1 MTQGHCFAY
10 GSLMCPDI
18 LARVIGRAV
27 PGEAARLD
35 GYRRLAVA
43 GEEYP
48 GLVEA
53 AGHSVTG
60 VLYRDLDAAAWRRLD
75 EFEGEEYERVRV
87 DLLLAGRDASSAWV
101 YLFRP
106 EYRHRLIDRDWD
118 FEAFRREGK
127 ARFSTRYVGFD
138 RTTGTGR
145 ETQA

>member
-1 MTQGHCFAY
+1 MTPGHCFAY

-27 PGEAARLD
+27 SGEAASLD

-53 AGHSVTG
+53 AGHGVDG
-60 VLYRDLDAAAWRRLD
+60 VLYRNLNAAAWRRLD
-75 EFEGEEYERVRV
+75 QFEGEEYERVEV
-87 DLLLAGRDASSAWV
+87 QVNLASGQVLPAWV

-106 EYRHRLIDRDWD
+106 QYRHRLIDRDWD
-118 FEAFRREGK
+118 FDAFQREGK
-127 ARFSTRYVGFD
+127 ARFYARYVGFV
-138 RTTGTGR
+138 RSG
-145 ETQA
+145 

>member
-1 MTQGHCFAY
+1 MNTGNCFAY

-18 LARVIGRAV
+18 LARAIGRAV
-27 PGEAARLD
+27 SGEPALLD

-60 VLYRDLDAAAWRRLD
+60 VLYRDLDARAWCRLD

-87 DLLLAGRDASSAWV
+87 DVRLAGGDASIAWV
-101 YLFRP
+101 YLFRSR
-106 EYRHRLIDRDWD
+106 YRHRLLGWDWD
-118 FEAFRREGK
+118 FEAFQREGK
-127 ARFSTRYVGFD
+127 ARFYARHVGFA
-138 RTTGTGR
+138 RPG
-145 ETQA
+145 